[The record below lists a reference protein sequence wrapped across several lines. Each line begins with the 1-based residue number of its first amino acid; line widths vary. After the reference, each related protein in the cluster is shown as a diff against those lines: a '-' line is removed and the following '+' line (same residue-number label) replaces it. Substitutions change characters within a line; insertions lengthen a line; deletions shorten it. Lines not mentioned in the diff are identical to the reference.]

1 MRESIDEYARLSR
14 RIADVKSRIAEGQ
27 ERLVPDGLPWDA
39 PVRTEILEL
48 LKTTLRDLEA
58 RIAALQSADQEQAKK
73 SAVPPRSS

>member
-27 ERLVPDGLPWDA
+27 ERRVPDGLPWDA
-39 PVRTEILEL
+39 PVRTEIQEL

-58 RIAALQSADQEQAKK
+58 RMAALESADQEQAKK
-73 SAVPPRSS
+73 